1 MLSDWRRSRL
11 TDSSEFWISVVH
23 QFFNRNDFLV
33 SSKVCTMYNILTL
46 IYYYNTVTAFANI
59 MFKLEYAKTNP
70 LVGQG
75 IDRCASASTYVIL
88 NLRSLYHLKKV
99 IWLKVTVFDT
109 ELITF
114 KDGFYQFP
122 SISHLPRVSEWNI
135 RMKVSNF
142 IYLSAC
148 LNFRQNR
155 RQFYIHSWYDIV
167 VVMRMLSAC
176 LLCLVLLA
184 LSFGIKPVVMFHGL
198 LDDHF
203 SMDTLHDRI
212 SRDFP
217 GHKSIHS
224 LDVRQW
230 SALELD
236 DQSEPILPNQ
246 NQ

>member
-114 KDGFYQFP
+114 KNGFYQSP

-155 RQFYIHSWYDIV
+155 RQFYIHSWYCSCNADAKC
-167 VVMRMLSAC
+167 LFALLGTTGTELWHQAC
-176 LLCLVLLA
+176 GDV
-184 LSFGIKPVVMFHGL
+184 SW
-198 LDDHF
+198 
-203 SMDTLHDRI
+203 T
-212 SRDFP
+212 P
-217 GHKSIHS
+217 GWPFLYGHS
-224 LDVRQW
+224 TW
-230 SALELD
+230 
-236 DQSEPILPNQ
+236 
-246 NQ
+246 